1 MNLKAV
7 ITPVC
12 FIINAIAVISC
23 YALQEG
29 KSSRQVDILYET
41 KTFRSGSQNIDKSV
55 DRFTVKNTWKLQ
67 LNKKNKF
74 TLIMP
79 WAKASLKSTRDGSA
93 MKDNVEGFKDLKVVH
108 EMTTQKAK
116 VGRDGVKWKFKL
128 NLPNGKEQLNASEN
142 NVTSAMGETGQGFS
156 DPTYG
161 KGLNL
166 GFDFNLINKPTKS
179 ITNNYTFGYTINGSY
194 SSLFGRTSYK
204 KPGDNIVFNYMRNIK
219 QSKKAKLSYGLGANF
234 TRRTINYR
242 PGGGTSAN
250 PSRFEGNVQV
260 KYEKQRSKKLKE
272 IMALKFQERGE
283 IEVQESN
290 GQIVR
295 TLQGDR
301 WTLNW
306 TFNRKLN
313 KKLSANY
320 GLLGI
325 FGGANDNLEVV
336 SPTSGNATA
345 KVGKDRNTRMEEV
358 QLLYGRKHTINK
370 HRQWFYNATLGITD
384 DSRDYTIGGGY
395 IWKF

>member
-7 ITPVC
+7 ITLIY

-41 KTFRSGSQNIDKSV
+41 KKFRSGSQNIDKSV

-79 WAKASLKSTRDGSA
+79 WAKASLKSTRDGSTI
-93 MKDNVEGFKDLKVVH
+93 KDNVEGFKDLKVVH

-194 SSLFGRTSYK
+194 SSLFGPTSYK

-219 QSKKAKLSYGLGANF
+219 QSKKAKLSYGFGTNF

-250 PSRFEGNVQV
+250 PSRFEGNIQV

-336 SPTSGNATA
+336 SPTSSNATA